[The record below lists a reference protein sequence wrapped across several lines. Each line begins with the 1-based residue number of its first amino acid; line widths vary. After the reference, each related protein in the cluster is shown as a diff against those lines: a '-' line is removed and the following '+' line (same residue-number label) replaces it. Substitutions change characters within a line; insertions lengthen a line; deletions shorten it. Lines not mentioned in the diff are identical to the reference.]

1 MPARMHCRQISHSKG
16 LQKASSERPSFEPVV
31 LTKTSRPSLLLSD
44 RGMGYESADLRG
56 SGVGWRRY
64 DWASVAR
71 LILAERLPDL
81 VDAIEFD
88 PEAGMLAAHGRARP
102 W

>member
-1 MPARMHCRQISHSKG
+1 VPI
-16 LQKASSERPSFEPVV
+16 FEAQ
-31 LTKTSRPSLLLSD
+31 
-44 RGMGYESADLRG
+44 EW
-56 SGVGWRRY
+56 VGRAY